1 MIGKHFKVR
10 SCNTIGLNY
19 GNGNLYLEVN
29 ENAKDVN
36 RHYTI
41 CNVMRRSFYEPLL
54 DCLNTGYSRE
64 RIEEV
69 FKS

>member
-1 MIGKHFKVR
+1 
-10 SCNTIGLNY
+10 
-19 GNGNLYLEVN
+19 LEVN
-29 ENAKDVN
+29 ENSKDVN